1 MPPRPRIVWIAVL
14 TGLLLAP
21 RTATQARAPLAPQAP
36 PRPPRPPVSA
46 QVSTIPSPTA
56 ASDLSLAPLKAVLLV
71 GPIDGN
77 DGDWTRSEI
86 ENMELAADALAAHGV
101 EIHRFYPGD
110 SNQAAIEAAADGA
123 HFLLYRGH
131 GVYDGNLPHP
141 NVGGFSLSS
150 GFYSSN
156 DIRENLNLAP
166 GAIVMLYGCF
176 TAGSSSAE
184 GDRYDIGIN
193 EASRRVAQYSDPF
206 FDIGAGGYYANWFG
220 DAFEHFVNYLFAGD
234 TLGDAYEHYFDFNA
248 NTVYRTTH
256 PNHAGLP
263 MWVDKDN
270 WGYWKYNN
278 AFAGYA
284 DKTLE
289 DLFPAAELGGI
300 PASVSFTATVDS
312 GVHLDPVDTTVT
324 PENVTGDGTLSWTL
338 MTTGGWFAVDRTSG
352 TTPQSFTITP
362 QTFDTDRPGTYTGA
376 VTVTVTSPADT
387 RHRVQR
393 IDLALDIQAPAL
405 GGLPDAVRF
414 VYSIADAGFLSGC
427 RRTLTPQNTGSDTAL
442 DWSVTTDLAAVT
454 LTPPL
459 GTTPES
465 FAIAATG
472 LNTTTVASYS
482 GVITV
487 TVTNPASTYNAPQ
500 AIPVTVSVIDDPFA
514 TVYLPL
520 VARAATAPSGADHE
534 EDTNTRMAWTRRKAR
549 RRSPVPG
556 TV

>member
-1 MPPRPRIVWIAVL
+1 VTTRTRTLWIAVL
-14 TGLLLAP
+14 IGLLLVP
-21 RTATQARAPLAPQAP
+21 RTATQARAPLTPQT
-36 PRPPRPPVSA
+36 PPRPPVSA
-46 QVSTIPSPTA
+46 MGFPAASPA
-56 ASDLSLAPLKAVLLV
+56 AGSDLSLAPLKAVLLV

-110 SNQAAIEAAADGA
+110 SDRAAIEAAADGA

-156 DIRENLNLAP
+156 DIRQNLDLAP

-176 TAGSSSAE
+176 TAGSSSAN
-184 GDRYDIGIN
+184 GDQYDIGIT
-193 EASRRVAQYSDPF
+193 EASRRVAQYSAPF
-206 FDIGAGGYYANWFG
+206 FDVGAGGYYANWFG
-220 DAFEHFVNYLFAGD
+220 NAFEQFVTYLFAGD
-234 TLGDAYEHYFDFNA
+234 TLGEAYEHYFDFNA
-248 NTVYRTTH
+248 NTVHRTTH
-256 PNHAGLP
+256 PDHAGLP

-270 WGYWKYNN
+270 WDYWKYNN

-300 PASVSFTATVDS
+300 PASAAFTATVDG
-312 GVHLDPVDTTVT
+312 GVHLDPADLTVT
-324 PENVTGDGTLSWTL
+324 PANVNGDGTLSWTL
-338 MTTGGWFAVDRTSG
+338 TTTGGWFAVDRTHG

-362 QTFDTDRPGTYTGA
+362 ETFATDRPGTYTGA
-376 VTVTVTSPADT
+376 VTVTVTAPSDT

-393 IDLALDIQAPAL
+393 IDLTLEVRAPAL
-405 GGLPDAVRF
+405 GGLPDAVDF
-414 VYSIADAGFLSGC
+414 VYSIAEAEFLSGC
-427 RRTLTPQNTGSDTAL
+427 DRTVTPQNTGSDAAL
-442 DWSVTTDLAAVT
+442 DWSVTPDLAAVT
-454 LTPPL
+454 VTPTS
-459 GTTPES
+459 GTTPAS

-472 LNTTTVASYS
+472 VDTTTVASYS
-482 GVITV
+482 GVVTV

-500 AIPVTVSVIDDPFA
+500 TIPVTVSVIDDPFA
-514 TVYLPL
+514 AVYLPL
-520 VARAATAPSGADHE
+520 IAQGATG
-534 EDTNTRMAWTRRKAR
+534 R
-549 RRSPVPG
+549 
-556 TV
+556 